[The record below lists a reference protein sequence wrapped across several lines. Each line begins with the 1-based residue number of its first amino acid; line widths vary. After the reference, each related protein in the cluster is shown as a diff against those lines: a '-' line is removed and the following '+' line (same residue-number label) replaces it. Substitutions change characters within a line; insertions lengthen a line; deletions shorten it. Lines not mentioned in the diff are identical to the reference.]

1 MQGFA
6 GYHLEVG
13 DNGNEKKRKM
23 EMRKLFVLAALALAC
38 AGANAASVDWAVK
51 GTVDNVGNKVYLVGA
66 LSDSWTSVADIAAAA
81 AAFGIGTSGEIAKN
95 GRVYSVGSK
104 TLASDSV
111 TKTSGDVY
119 FIIVSGDDATS
130 YNYVKADLKGLAY
143 EGSDSSPGSF
153 DTTAD
158 ALHAG
163 TSVAFV
169 PEPTSGLLMLVGFAG
184 LALRRR
190 RA

>member
-1 MQGFA
+1 MEA
-6 GYHLEVG
+6 G

-38 AGANAASVDWAVK
+38 AGANAAAVDWKVT

-81 AAFGIGTSGEIAKN
+81 AAFGTKDTSGEIAKN
-95 GRVYSVGSK
+95 GRAYSVGSK
-104 TLASDSV
+104 TLISDSV

-130 YNYVKADLKGLAY
+130 YNYVKVDLKGLAY
-143 EGSDSSPGSF
+143 EGSDSSPGSYN
-153 DTTAD
+153 TTTD

-169 PEPTSGLLMLVGFAG
+169 PEPTSGLLMLVGLAG